1 MSKDIISTEQCI
13 KEAAQKIFFKKGFDG
28 ATTRDIAEE
37 SGINRALVNYY
48 FRSKEKLFNTI
59 FLENIELY
67 FAGNLNI
74 MNQSISIKEKII
86 ELINFDFKRHQE
98 NPDLTIFIN
107 NEIHRNYKRLLCV
120 SPVKMQE
127 FITLFTNQVND
138 AVENKEINY
147 VDPAHLLAMISASI
161 KFHFAS
167 KPIMMY
173 MHQWSE
179 TDFSSFITTQKDLV
193 IDMIN
198 TYLSVPEKSDR

>member
-1 MSKDIISTEQCI
+1 MSREIISTEQCI
-13 KEAAQKIFFKKGFDG
+13 KEAAQKIFLKKGYDG
-28 ATTRDIAEE
+28 TTTRDIAEE

-67 FAGNLNI
+67 FTGNLNI
-74 MNQSISIKEKII
+74 LNQKLSIKEKIT
-86 ELINFDFKRHQE
+86 ELINFDFQRHLE

-107 NEIHRNYKRLLCV
+107 NEIHRNFKRLLCV

-127 FITLFTNQVND
+127 FIHLFTKQVQE
-138 AVENKEINY
+138 AVESKEIKY

-167 KPIMMY
+167 KPILMY
-173 MHQWSE
+173 IHQWDE
-179 TDFSSFITTQKDLV
+179 KEFTSFITTQKDLV
-193 IDMIN
+193 CDMIT
-198 TYLSVPEKSDR
+198 TYLQVPENLEQ